1 MNKKYLRSKK
11 TDIDRKISMKNNN
24 PKAIL
29 YILLGMMIFSVQ
41 DSLMKYIYSFVS
53 LYEVY
58 LVRTLVSLIIILLF
72 LKLTK
77 RPIIFK
83 TQYPLLT
90 FCRVIL
96 FFFGFS
102 SFYISLTI
110 LPLATATA
118 LFFVTPFLITIFAK
132 FFLKEQ
138 IGPRRWFAVIVGF
151 IGVYVILNPDF
162 SNFDYLTL
170 TPIFCA
176 LCYSLSMIII
186 KKTSDKDS
194 VYTQTFTFYVGAI
207 IISTIFYFLIGDGQ
221 YNTIDHPA
229 YQFIFREWFSN
240 LEVSMILMIA
250 TGFTASVAFLL
261 LFSAY
266 SIGSPA
272 VVSPFEYSILI
283 WSSLSGWFFFNEI
296 PDLKT
301 IIGILLIVC
310 GGIYI
315 FIREKAQD
323 QSIVTEKPLR

>member
-1 MNKKYLRSKK
+1 
-11 TDIDRKISMKNNN
+11 MKNNN
-24 PKAIL
+24 SKGIIL
-29 YILLGMMIFSVQ
+29 ILFGMFIFSIQ
-41 DSLMKYIYSFVS
+41 DSIMKYIYSFVS
-53 LYEVY
+53 LYEIY
-58 LVRTLVSLIIILLF
+58 LIRTLVSFVIILLF
-72 LKLTK
+72 LKITK
-77 RPIIFK
+77 KPIIFK

-90 FCRVIL
+90 FCRIIL

-102 SFYISLTI
+102 SFYISLTV
-110 LPLATATA
+110 LPLITATA

-138 IGPRRWFAVIVGF
+138 IGPRRWLAVIIGF

-162 SNFDYLTL
+162 KNFDYMSL

-176 LCYSLSMIII
+176 FCYSLSMIII
-186 KKTSDKDS
+186 KITSEKDS
-194 VYTQTFTFYVGAI
+194 VYTQTFTFYIGAI
-207 IISTIFYFLIGDGQ
+207 IISVIFYFTFGDGQ

-229 YQFIFREWFSN
+229 SQFIFREWFSN
-240 LEVSMILMIA
+240 LENSMLLMIA

-266 SIGSPA
+266 RIASPA
-272 VVSPFEYSILI
+272 VVSPFEYSILV

-301 IIGILLIVC
+301 IIGIILIVC

-323 QSIVTEKPLR
+323 QSIATEKPLR